1 MVVVKKLVK
10 GSFMRVTMP
19 TLGLIML
26 ASCLCSCANRSDQ
39 PSKVDLKNDTVILT
53 HPTLGRAITVVTK
66 GDQRFIYDGV
76 CRDCKSY
83 ERIRVNI
90 SMVDPL
96 GDGIEICWTEPS
108 GWYVR
113 SLYSLWISNS
123 FKNTNY
129 RYEEARNHDGSYST
143 EEYSGQLCGGII
155 LPEKRIMPEGSLLV
169 D

>member
-1 MVVVKKLVK
+1 MSVLMQFVKRTVRRSSML
-10 GSFMRVTMP
+10 
-19 TLGLIML
+19 TLESIILI
-26 ASCLCSCANRSDQ
+26 SCLYSCANRSDQ
-39 PSKVDLKNDTVILT
+39 PSKVNLKTDTVIVT
-53 HPTLGRAITVVTK
+53 HPTLGRAITIVTK
-66 GDQRFIYDGV
+66 GDQRFIYDGA

-113 SLYSLWISNS
+113 SLYSLWVSNS
-123 FKNTNY
+123 FKDTKY
-129 RYEEARNHDGSYST
+129 RYEEARNHDGSYSAK
-143 EEYSGQLCGGII
+143 EYSGQLCGGII